1 MSRIN
6 ILNIVDELNNKTDG
20 SKISITF
27 LTKTNSD
34 NDEPTII
41 INEETLTDINVT
53 VYLSEIES
61 DLITY
66 DELNELLHLLVKQ
79 EIYRR
84 KVIFRNAVTSAKP

>member
-6 ILNIVDELNNKTDG
+6 ILNIVDELNNKSDG

-41 INEETLTDINVT
+41 INEETLTDIKVT